1 MKCCKREKP
10 ETEEKQAEEPPPPK
24 ASLRE
29 LFRYSSSCDRFLL
42 TIGSIV
48 AIGTGCGL
56 PLLSIFIGN
65 MSQSFV
71 DAQTLFY
78 SGYRPQDTANITRF
92 HNVSLPPKL
101 ANYTWN
107 MFTEQVVAYC
117 LQYVYTGIA
126 VLCVAAIQVSCYLV
140 ACESMN
146 HRIRCEFFKA
156 VVRQNIAWFD
166 ENQAGSL
173 TPKLFDNL
181 ERIKEGTGDKVALL
195 IQFIS
200 QFFAGFIV
208 AFVYDWRLTLI
219 MMSLS
224 PFMVIC
230 GAFLAKLMASATA
243 KESENYAVA
252 GGIAEEVITSI
263 RTVDAFNGQQLEC
276 DRYNNALKG
285 SMRTGI
291 LKAFY
296 VGLGLAMTF
305 LVLFSSYTLAF
316 WVGTDYVYEDAITP
330 GTMLTVFF
338 GVMMGSMALGQAGP
352 QFAVLGAAQGAAG
365 TIFEIIDRVPEIDVY
380 DQSGYKPIQ
389 IDGQIEFRNI
399 EFSYPTRPDVKTV
412 AVVGG
417 SGCGKST
424 LVSLLLRYYNPSSG
438 KILIDDNEISS
449 LNVSYL
455 RQSIGVVSQ
464 EPVLFNMTIKENIQM
479 GSEEVTDAQMINAC
493 RCANAAD
500 FIDQLPK
507 KYDTP
512 VGDRG
517 VQLSGGQKQRIA
529 IARALV
535 RNPKILLLDEATSAL
550 DAESE
555 SVVQEALEKAA
566 KGRTTLVVAHRLSTI
581 KNADKIIVIHDGR
594 VVEMGTHYQLIAAK
608 GYYHELV
615 NSQVFVDIEDNAP
628 SKIPLSRRQSTAS
641 YRSRSFSVMTAKS
654 GQETSKVMLRK
665 ASRAATQI
673 GETELNAKKETERLK
688 KEMMEEGGTESGLLE
703 ILKYSRPEWIYIL
716 IGLLVGV
723 IQGCV
728 FPAFSLF
735 FSEILAIFAKPKDS
749 MLHEGHFWSLMFL
762 VLGGIEGITLLVQ
775 TFFFGLTAERLTR
788 RLRSRLFRNI
798 LRMDMTYFDS
808 PNHSSGKLCTRLATD
823 TPNVKS
829 AIDYRLSGVLVS
841 IVSIGCGI
849 GIAAYYSW
857 QMALLL
863 IAIFP
868 LEGVG
873 KAVHLKYIEGHHK
886 QDAKEMANAGK
897 VALETIENIRTVQAL
912 TLEQRMYAKFCGY
925 LQQPIKNATK
935 RAIVQGLS
943 YGFANSIFFFLYSAS
958 YRFGA
963 FLIMAKLA
971 SPIDVLRVLFAI
983 SFTAGSAGYASAYFP
998 EYAKAKFAAGIIF
1011 KMLGEKPKIDCMGKD
1026 GTKMEITGSVDFT
1039 KLHFAYPQ
1047 RADVEVLKGL
1057 SLHVDAGKTLAI
1069 VGPSGC
1075 GKSTVVSL
1083 LERFYEIIDGS
1094 IAVDGT
1100 DIRSLNVSYLRSQ
1113 MALVSQEPILFDC
1126 SIRENIIYGLRE
1138 DQFDENDI
1146 RDAAELANIDK
1157 FISDLPEGYE
1167 TRVGEKGVQLS
1178 GGQKQR
1184 IAIARALLRKPK
1196 ILLLDEATSA
1206 LDAESEKVVQEA
1218 LDRAGKGRT
1227 CIVIAHRLST
1237 VVNADCIAVLQ
1248 NGIILEKGTHAE
1260 LMSQQGAYYKLTNK
1274 QNLKEANE
1282 KHDQL
1287 EELHM

>member
-1 MKCCKREKP
+1 M
-10 ETEEKQAEEPPPPK
+10 
-24 ASLRE
+24 RE

-78 SGYRPQDTANITRF
+78 SGDFQLFIVSLFNTETFFLLHPLEDTFMKGFEEFIRFRRISSAGYRPQDTANITRF

-126 VLCVAAIQVSCYLV
+126 VLCVAAIQVIILEWLDFHYDFS
-140 ACESMN
+140 
-146 HRIRCEFFKA
+146 
-156 VVRQNIAWFD
+156 
-166 ENQAGSL
+166 
-173 TPKLFDNL
+173 NL

-285 SMRTGI
+285 SMKTGI

-399 EFSYPTRPDVKTV
+399 EFSYPTRPDVKVKNIT
-412 AVVGG
+412 
-417 SGCGKST
+417 
-424 LVSLLLRYYNPSSG
+424 
-438 KILIDDNEISS
+438 IFISS
-449 LNVSYL
+449 SKSAVIWPF
-455 RQSIGVVSQ
+455 Q
-464 EPVLFNMTIKENIQM
+464 PVLFNMTIKENIQM

-1047 RADVEVLKGL
+1047 RADVQVLKGL

-1094 IAVDGT
+1094 IVKAGANFQAVDGT

-1248 NGIILEKGTHAE
+1248 NGIILEKGIGCC
-1260 LMSQQGAYYKLTNK
+1260 L
-1274 QNLKEANE
+1274 
-1282 KHDQL
+1282 
-1287 EELHM
+1287 